1 MGNRS
6 SKEKD
11 SKRGNRKNTA
21 PEANRNLQTPELKD
35 ASSPRQPFQSEA
47 SASQFE
53 SIQHS
58 ETPAASSS
66 TNTNLRTSDKQ
77 TTPVRKKYS
86 DPLTIEDKK
95 QILIDGLKEKY
106 NFIMTPLNLYPIY
119 RQDFIVK
126 YDICRERRCNRR
138 IIEGEPGYGKST
150 LTLQLAYD
158 WCNGVQASPL
168 ADVEI
173 LILLRLRQ
181 LGNVPSIYRAIK
193 RYLVPK
199 EPRVKE
205 RDIKEI
211 LESCKSVA
219 FQLDGYDEYPGRD
232 TNEQSV
238 YGLKQI

>member
-6 SKEKD
+6 SKKKG
-11 SKRGNRKNTA
+11 SKRGIKTDTA
-21 PEANRNLQTPELKD
+21 PGANRNSQTPEPMD

-53 SIQHS
+53 SIPHH
-58 ETPAASSS
+58 
-66 TNTNLRTSDKQ
+66 
-77 TTPVRKKYS
+77 
-86 DPLTIEDKK
+86 KK

-106 NFIMTPLNLYPIY
+106 KLYYDSVKPLPYIQDRLYCVNTIFVESGVVALSDSATSYGKDASWEQLDSYKNIFNDPH
-119 RQDFIVK
+119 
-126 YDICRERRCNRR
+126 RRCNRR

-158 WCNGVQASPL
+158 WCNGVQDSPL

-181 LGNVPSIYRAIK
+181 LGNVSSIYRAIK

-199 EPRVKE
+199 EYRV
-205 RDIKEI
+205 RREI
-211 LESCKSVA
+211 LRK
-219 FQLDGYDEYPGRD
+219 Y
-232 TNEQSV
+232 
-238 YGLKQI
+238 